1 MQEINLCPG
10 VKIKLASVTGYN
22 VEVVGVE
29 AKLTLMPVDLPVQV
43 GVEEELLIK
52 LVDLQLQLLDEIAI
66 EEEEPLM
73 KENGEI
79 L

>member
-1 MQEINLCPG
+1 M
-10 VKIKLASVTGYN
+10 KIKLASVIGYN

-52 LVDLQLQLLDEIAI
+52 LVDLKLQLLDEIAI
-66 EEEEPLM
+66 EGAEPLM
-73 KENGEI
+73 EEKGKI
-79 L
+79 R